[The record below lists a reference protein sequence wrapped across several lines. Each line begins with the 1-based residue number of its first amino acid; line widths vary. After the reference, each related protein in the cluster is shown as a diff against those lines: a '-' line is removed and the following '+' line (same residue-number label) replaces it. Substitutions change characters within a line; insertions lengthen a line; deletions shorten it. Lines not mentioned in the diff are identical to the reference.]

1 MNTRLSLLCCTLLL
15 LSGCQTTE
23 ILNTWSNDP
32 QTQKFN
38 KLLIIAVIKE
48 RIYRDLLE
56 QKLVATLQADGIDAA
71 AASNLFPDAAV
82 MDEAMTDTAMK
93 QAGADSVMVIRLVD
107 TRKEVVYTPGTTYI
121 PGAYGGRYSMGYYG
135 YYGGGYSVIST
146 PGYSTEYNISTAET
160 TLFSAANNKRV
171 WSTITETTETS
182 INSAIDSYVKVIGK
196 AVKASGFF

>member
-1 MNTRLSLLCCTLLL
+1 MDTRLSLRCCTLLL